1 MKLCYIVLL
10 HHKFDQAARL
20 VQRLTSPGV
29 SFVIHI
35 DTKAAFADTQSFRD
49 SVSHIANITYAP
61 RVDARWGS
69 YRQALAILRS
79 VQCAVRSHVDF
90 NRCVLLS
97 GQDYPVVGHPEIVE
111 FFLKHAED
119 EFVEAGP
126 MDLVDSSSPGWT
138 PHYRF
143 RRYHFWLGNQR
154 MKIPVFRKRMPDIQ
168 FFHGATWWALTRA
181 AVEHIV
187 DRFEHDKALRQFMQT
202 GFLVDE
208 AYIPTLLMSSPHA
221 PRVTGSN
228 LTYARW
234 DGIAGPH
241 PHMLGIGDMA
251 TIRAS
256 KKLFA
261 RKFDASVDSA
271 LLDAFDSVKDSSID
285 HVDR

>member
-1 MKLCYIVLL
+1 MKICYVVLL

-20 VQRLTSPGV
+20 VRRLTSPGV

-35 DTKAAFADTQSFRD
+35 DSKTAHLDVQSFRD
-49 SVSHIANITYAP
+49 SVAHLANISYAP

-69 YRQALAILRS
+69 YRQALAVLRS
-79 VQCAVRSHVDF
+79 VQCAVRSHLDF
-90 NRCVLLS
+90 DRCVLLS
-97 GQDYPVVGHPEIVE
+97 GQDYPVVSHREIVE

-119 EFVEAGP
+119 EFVEAGR
-126 MDLVDSSSPGWT
+126 MDLVDSGSPGWT

-154 MKIPVFRKRMPDIQ
+154 LKIPVFRKRMPEID

-181 AVEHIV
+181 AVEHIA
-187 DRFEHDKALRQFMQT
+187 DRFEHDKVLRRFMQT

-221 PRVTGSN
+221 PRVTGAN

-234 DGIAGPH
+234 DGVAGPH
-241 PHMLGIGDMA
+241 PHTLGIGDMP

-271 LLDAFDSVKDSSID
+271 LLDELDSLEDLSVH
-285 HVDR
+285 HVAC